1 MLGRQQ
7 LYLELNDE
15 TDESDDMTEIMSNA
29 HLNQHFLA
37 LGREV
42 RIVSNMVRLVLKGLY
57 VEVWCFTF
65 IQRSYFYFTGLIFYC
80 VFVISLEKKYNL
92 KKYTTSS
99 QKY

>member
-42 RIVSNMVRLVLKGLY
+42 RIVSNMVRLVLRVCTWNYKVLLL
-57 VEVWCFTF
+57 F
-65 IQRSYFYFTGLIFYC
+65 RGLIFISQVLIFI
-80 VFVISLEKKYNL
+80 VFL
-92 KKYTTSS
+92 
-99 QKY
+99 